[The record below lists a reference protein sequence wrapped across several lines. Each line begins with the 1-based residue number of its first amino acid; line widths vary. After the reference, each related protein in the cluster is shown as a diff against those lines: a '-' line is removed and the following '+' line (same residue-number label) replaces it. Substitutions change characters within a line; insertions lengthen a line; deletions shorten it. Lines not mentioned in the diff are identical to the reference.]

1 MALALDLIP
10 EPRRTKS
17 LKKRVQQPI
26 RQARYEPNEGYHV
39 LRQAFGALTF
49 HYSQGPL
56 LETDG

>member
-17 LKKRVQQPI
+17 LKKKGSAAYSPSALRTD
-26 RQARYEPNEGYHV
+26 EGYHL
-39 LRQAFGALTF
+39 LRQPFGALTF